1 MRLGE
6 GADPLELGGGAVD
19 VCGDARGVQVA
30 DDLVQVAD
38 DLDAVAG
45 PLAGGLEVVAVGE
58 EREGVVLERG
68 EHGPETAE
76 VVLHAGEG
84 GGVNTFWVLLRR
96 KRLYNQGGGL
106 GPVFGCPRS
115 WPP

>member
-19 VCGDARGVQVA
+19 VCGDV
-30 DDLVQVAD
+30 
-38 DLDAVAG
+38 
-45 PLAGGLEVVAVGE
+45 GLEVVAVGE
-58 EREGVVLERG
+58 EREGVVPERG

-96 KRLYNQGGGL
+96 KRLYDQGGGL

>member
-19 VCGDARGVQVA
+19 VCGDVWGV
-30 DDLVQVAD
+30 VQVAD

-45 PLAGGLEVVAVGE
+45 PLAAGLEVVAVGE

-76 VVLHAGEG
+76 IVLHAGNDS
-84 GGVNTFWVLLRR
+84 GVNTFWVLL
-96 KRLYNQGGGL
+96 G
-106 GPVFGCPRS
+106 S
-115 WPP
+115 

>member
-1 MRLGE
+1 MRLGK
-6 GADPLELGGGAVD
+6 GTDPFELGGGAVD
-19 VCGDARGVQVA
+19 VCGDVWGV
-30 DDLVQVAD
+30 VQVAD

-45 PLAGGLEVVAVGE
+45 PLAAGLEVVAVGE

-76 VVLHAGEG
+76 VVLHAGER
-84 GGVNTFWVLLRR
+84 GGVNTIWVLLRR
-96 KRLYNQGGGL
+96 KRCNQGGGL
-106 GPVFGCPRS
+106 GSGFGCPRS